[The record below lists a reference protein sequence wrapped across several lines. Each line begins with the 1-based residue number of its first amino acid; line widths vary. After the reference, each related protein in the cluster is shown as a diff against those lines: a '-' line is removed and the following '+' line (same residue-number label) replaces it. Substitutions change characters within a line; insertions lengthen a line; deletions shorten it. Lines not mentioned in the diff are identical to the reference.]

1 MTEWK
6 LGQPLKEERRAR
18 VMAERGPRG
27 PALPHRERGDGK
39 TFSNY
44 MKKSQRVS
52 ARLPHD
58 SKWLGEAGA

>member
-6 LGQPLKEERRAR
+6 LGQTLKEERRAG

-27 PALPHRERGDGK
+27 PALPHGERGDGK

-44 MKKSQRVS
+44 VQESQRVS
-52 ARLPHD
+52 ARLPYD
-58 SKWLGEAGA
+58 SN

>member
-18 VMAERGPRG
+18 VAAERGPRG
-27 PALPHRERGDGK
+27 PALPYREAGDEK

-44 MKKSQRVS
+44 VKKSQRVS
-52 ARLPHD
+52 ARLPYD
-58 SKWLGEAGA
+58 SK

>member
-27 PALPHRERGDGK
+27 PVLPHREPGDGK
-39 TFSNY
+39 SFSNY
-44 MKKSQRVS
+44 VEKSQRVS
-52 ARLPHD
+52 AGLPYD
-58 SKWLGEAGA
+58 SK